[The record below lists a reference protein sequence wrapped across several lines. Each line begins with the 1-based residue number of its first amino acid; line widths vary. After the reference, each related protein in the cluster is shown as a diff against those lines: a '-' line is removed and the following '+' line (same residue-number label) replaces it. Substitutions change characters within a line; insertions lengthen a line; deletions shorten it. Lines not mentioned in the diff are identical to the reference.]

1 MTVRSLA
8 ARLVRG
14 VLSLWLVATLGIL
27 VAMGMGAVTDH
38 ELTVVTTGSMRPAV
52 EPDDLVALG
61 TVDSTAVVVGDVVS
75 YRLPD
80 QSDVV
85 VLHRVVE
92 VIERGSD
99 RFFVM
104 KGDANSVV
112 DARPVADDYLTGRL
126 AGVVPRVG
134 GLLRLAG
141 ERSWQV
147 ALVATP
153 MLLALLARVLDSPT
167 PASASPSPRPS
178 PRPSAR
184 ARPRPRARR
193 QRSAGTT
200 ST

>member
-8 ARLVRG
+8 AGLVRG
-14 VLSLWLVATLGIL
+14 LLSLWLVATLGIL
-27 VAMGMGAVTDH
+27 VAMGLGAVTDH

-61 TVDSTAVVVGDVVS
+61 SVDPSVVGVGDVVS
-75 YRLPD
+75 YELPD
-80 QSDVV
+80 QPDVV

-92 VIERGSD
+92 VVERGSD

-126 AGVVPRVG
+126 VGAVPRVG
-134 GLLRLAG
+134 GVLRLAAQ
-141 ERSWQV
+141 RPWQV

-153 MLLALLARVLDSPT
+153 LVLALAARLLEPPEPHGS
-167 PASASPSPRPS
+167 PASDPAP
-178 PRPSAR
+178 
-184 ARPRPRARR
+184 
-193 QRSAGTT
+193 Q
-200 ST
+200 